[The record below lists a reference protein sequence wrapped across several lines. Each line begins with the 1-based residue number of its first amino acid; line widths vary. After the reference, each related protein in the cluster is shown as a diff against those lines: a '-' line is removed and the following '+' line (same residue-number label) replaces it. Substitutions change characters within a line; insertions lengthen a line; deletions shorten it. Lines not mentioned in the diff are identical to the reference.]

1 MTLEFLAKAKTPSP
15 QPYPKY
21 LFGVFPMTIAQR
33 FNAGFRSQEESKSH
47 LGRKKRGLFAEANW
61 GAPFV
66 PERDFVWC
74 AWQGPSVE
82 TLGYFHLRQHEAP
95 ALVIGTQTAKP

>member
-1 MTLEFLAKAKTPSP
+1 MNPGLVTKSKTPSP
-15 QPYPKY
+15 QPCPKY
-21 LFGVFPMTIAQR
+21 LFSVFPMTIAQR

-47 LGRKKRGLFAEANW
+47 RGRKKRGLFAEANW

-74 AWQGPSVE
+74 AWHRPSVE
-82 TLGYFHLRQHEAP
+82 TLGYFHLRRLGEP
-95 ALVIGTQTAKP
+95 AFVTERQTTIP